1 MRAKVRR
8 ERGEGGENVGGGGR
22 KVVVELRTNP
32 PYSHMH
38 KPSLVLLLPVT
49 PATKTALRGRREKS
63 LYILVYSSVT

>member
-32 PYSHMH
+32 PYSH
-38 KPSLVLLLPVT
+38 T
-49 PATKTALRGRREKS
+49 YA
-63 LYILVYSSVT
+63 